1 MVAAPG
7 LLAADVR
14 AELAS
19 RIDAAFLPRP
29 LVVVDTL
36 PRDANAKLP
45 LSTLREMVETVGRM
59 IDLQPVIETEARLPA
74 PVPVNYISDL
84 SRIKAEL
91 GWQPLIGIEEGL
103 RSLL

>member
-1 MVAAPG
+1 M
-7 LLAADVR
+7 
-14 AELAS
+14 
-19 RIDAAFLPRP
+19 
-29 LVVVDTL
+29 
-36 PRDANAKLP
+36 
-45 LSTLREMVETVGRM
+45 TLREMVETVGRM
-59 IDLQPVIETEARLPA
+59 IDLQPVIETEARLPV